1 MEESKEQTK
10 ADGQAM
16 WQTLVLSQLA
26 QVESMLQRVD
36 GTLKSQLSKSKDQL
50 DEMNKLTA
58 SAMTWAA
65 DLQKGAMDLTL
76 ATLKSATEAV
86 QKVRA

>member
-1 MEESKEQTK
+1 MEESKEQSK

-36 GTLKSQLSKSKDQL
+36 ATLKSQLTKSKDQL

-65 DLQKGAMDLTL
+65 GLQKGAMDLTL
-76 ATLKSATEAV
+76 ATLKSATDAI